1 MAFTAKLNNNDDA
14 VFRLLSFDGIS
25 FSMTSQLTLVTDDL
39 KAVKSAFKSITEL
52 DIYRDDV
59 QIAAFTSFDTFKD
72 ISFESGLHDS
82 TTGEW
87 VDVLNVTLTKT
98 NIVDQVQRLDNK
110 VNQIVDPETM
120 SFTEYRD
127 YLQEKNKTALAEFLA
142 NNSVEFN
149 GKPYGVGEDDQNEM
163 ALNLMQYQ
171 ALTQAG
177 QEVTLEWHSKKS
189 KCEVFTPEEFLTL
202 TAMIKTFV
210 YPYYQ
215 QMQVIKEQI
224 FGASTK
230 EELDKIQIEY
240 KLIPIEQPTTPSDTD
255 EKDPESTKDSDT
267 IEENGT
273 SEKEQ
278 ADKSEE

>member
-1 MAFTAKLNNNDDA
+1 MVYTVKLDSSDDK
-14 VFRLLSFDGIS
+14 VFNLMQFN
-25 FSMTSQLTLVTDDL
+25 SMTFDMECKLVVCTDDL
-39 KAVKSAFKSITEL
+39 KAVKSAFTNFKEL
-52 DIYRDDV
+52 DVYRDDTV
-59 QIAAFTSFDTFKD
+59 IATYTCFNNYKE
-72 ISFESGLHDS
+72 ISLQQGIHN
-82 TTGEW
+82 TVNGEW
-87 VDVLNVTLTKT
+87 EDALSVTLTKA
-98 NIVDQVQRLDNK
+98 NIVEQVQRLDDK
-110 VNQIVDPETM
+110 VNQVVDPEKLTVD
-120 SFTEYRD
+120 EYKD

-142 NNSVEFN
+142 NSYVEFN

-202 TAMIKTFV
+202 TAMIKAFV

-230 EELDKIQIEY
+230 EELDKIEIEY
-240 KLIPIEQPTTPSDTD
+240 KLIPVEQPTAPSDTD
-255 EKDPESTKDSDT
+255 EKKDESTKDSGT
-267 IEENGT
+267 TEENGT
-273 SEKEQ
+273 SNEEQ